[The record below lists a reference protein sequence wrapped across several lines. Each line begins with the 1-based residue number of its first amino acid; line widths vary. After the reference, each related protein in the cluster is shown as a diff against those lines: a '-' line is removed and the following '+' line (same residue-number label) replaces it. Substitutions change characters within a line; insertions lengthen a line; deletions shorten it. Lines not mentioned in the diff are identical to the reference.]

1 MALLTALF
9 ATALLMALGL
19 SVVLLGTAEVTLAAH
34 DREAR
39 GLSYASKAAATVAVA
54 DLQALPSWSAL
65 IAPGVPAD
73 TSASPGRFVDAILNP
88 AAPWGGPA
96 LDLRALTARMQN
108 DSDAVTSLGGDA
120 PVWRLFDYG
129 RLDRL
134 VPASARA
141 SPYYLVVWVA
151 DDRADGDGDPSVDA
165 DGIVVVRAAALGP
178 RGGRV
183 DTEVSVL
190 RRPGDGAAEAFQ
202 ILTIRPGH

>member
-1 MALLTALF
+1 
-9 ATALLMALGL
+9 
-19 SVVLLGTAEVTLAAH
+19 
-34 DREAR
+34 
-39 GLSYASKAAATVAVA
+39 
-54 DLQALPSWSAL
+54 
-65 IAPGVPAD
+65 
-73 TSASPGRFVDAILNP
+73 
-88 AAPWGGPA
+88 
-96 LDLRALTARMQN
+96 MQN

-190 RRPGDGAAEAFQ
+190 RRPGEGAAEAFQ